1 MRAGKRGATVGESI
15 GQGMQGAGQ
24 EVMNIAMLHM
34 CIEEGIGVGCASQ
47 SSKELRNREFAL
59 GMAGQRSNEKD
70 A

>member
-1 MRAGKRGATVGESI
+1 
-15 GQGMQGAGQ
+15 MQGAGQ